1 MSDENPGGSAAERI
15 TAEVGWLF
23 GWAGHVVVP
32 TAQQLLD
39 MSALG
44 GGLMSALS
52 RRFVEAS
59 EQRGERAWLG
69 LRSQAALDAK
79 FQEKLEQGVLP
90 ALDAAVKKRYAR
102 LPGADYSPN
111 MSSERRA
118 SYVAREYAQAAQRE
132 FLSADVARISLNFL
146 EAMHEHYS
154 KDERK
159 FPGMDLLEMAIEQ
172 QVAATTELRTGAL
185 RAQNVHEMSAHAH
198 VHHELS
204 AQDGAARLE
213 FNWDSYRDTDRRLA
227 AHEDIAL
234 PGEDPGATAV
244 RIAKE
249 RWAQQAASHARSAD
263 QARAARDA
271 YLQAQ
276 DPEELRQLA
285 SDRHDMTRAV
295 LGELAEGRTHV
306 SSWESTSTYK
316 QELDARSEA
325 LMGSPGDTSEG
336 AVPSATTAPDPW
348 LTVVESDIAYT
359 DSEIAYLDA
368 ALTGAEQSQGADPA
382 PAAEPAP
389 APAPRQDAAAASQVT
404 NQNIAVAGLRPVTSG
419 PREAGPNNGPTGGGS
434 QGVDASVQQSVQ
446 AEYSSPRPTLEP

>member
-1 MSDENPGGSAAERI
+1 MSDENPGGSGAERI
-15 TAEVGWLF
+15 AAEVPWLF
-23 GWAGHVVVP
+23 RWAGHTVVP
-32 TAQQLLD
+32 TALELLD

-59 EQRGERAWLG
+59 KQRGERAWLG
-69 LRSQAALDAK
+69 LRSRTALDAK
-79 FQEKLEQGVLP
+79 FQEGLERGVLP
-90 ALDAAVKKRYAR
+90 ALDAAVKKRFAR
-102 LPGADYSPN
+102 LPGAEYSPN
-111 MSSERRA
+111 MSSEQRA

-132 FLSADVARISLNFL
+132 FLAADVARISLNFL

-154 KDERK
+154 KSERT

-172 QVAATTELRTGAL
+172 QVAATTELRTSAL

-213 FNWDSYRDTDRRLA
+213 FNWDSYRDTERRLA

-249 RWAQQAASHARSAD
+249 RWSQQAASHAQSAD
-263 QARAARDA
+263 QALAARDA
-271 YLQAQ
+271 YLQAH

-285 SDRHDMTRAV
+285 SDRHDMTRGL
-295 LGELAEGRTHV
+295 LGELAKGRTHV
-306 SSWESTSTYK
+306 SSWEATSAYK
-316 QELDARSEA
+316 EELDTRSEA

-336 AVPSATTAPDPW
+336 AVTSATTALDPRF
-348 LTVVESDIAYT
+348 TDVESDISYT
-359 DSEIAYLDA
+359 ESEIAYLDA
-368 ALTGAEQSQGADPA
+368 ALADTEQSQGAEPA
-382 PAAEPAP
+382 PAAEA
-389 APAPRQDAAAASQVT
+389 APAPRQDAAAASQVP
-404 NQNIAVAGLRPVTSG
+404 NQNIAIAGLGRVTSG
-419 PREAGPNNGPTGGGS
+419 PREAGHNNGPTGGGS
-434 QGVDASVQQSVQ
+434 QGVDARTQQSLQ